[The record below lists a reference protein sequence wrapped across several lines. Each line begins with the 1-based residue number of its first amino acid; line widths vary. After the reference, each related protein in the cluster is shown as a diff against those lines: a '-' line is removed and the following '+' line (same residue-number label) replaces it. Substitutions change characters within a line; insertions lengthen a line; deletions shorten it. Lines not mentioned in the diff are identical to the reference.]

1 MSNEVMKRILFN
13 WQRGALATEYGLQV
27 LLEAALAL
35 EPERTMSLLSER
47 LRLYAPV
54 LELKE
59 TRIPTQPRL
68 LYNF

>member
-1 MSNEVMKRILFN
+1 MP
-13 WQRGALATEYGLQV
+13 
-27 LLEAALAL
+27 LLDAALAL
-35 EPERTMSLLSER
+35 EPEQTMNMLSNG

-59 TRIPTQPRL
+59 TKIPTQPRL